1 MSPSKKEIVITLAG
15 REYPIFISE
24 DSEAFIRKTVEKINE
39 EVLSLKENYQGDM
52 QDFLAMYLLMHIT
65 QLETSKQ
72 EEQSDL
78 SAQLDSIIRL
88 LDKPMD

>member
-1 MSPSKKEIVITLAG
+1 MSPLKKEILITLAG

-24 DSEAFIRKTVEKINE
+24 DSETFIRQTVDKINI
-39 EVLSLKENYQGDM
+39 EVSSLKENYQGDM

-72 EEQSDL
+72 TEQRDL
-78 SAQLDSIIRL
+78 SAQLDSIVQL